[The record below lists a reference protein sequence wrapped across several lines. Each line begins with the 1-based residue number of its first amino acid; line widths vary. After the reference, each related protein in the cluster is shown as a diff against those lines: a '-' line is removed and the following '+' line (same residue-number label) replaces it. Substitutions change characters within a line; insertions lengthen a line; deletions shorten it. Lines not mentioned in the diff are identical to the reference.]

1 MKALTNILNYILLLM
16 MILIAS
22 CTEDAAE
29 VDDLVRGEEYVTVRM
44 QVPGMK
50 NATTRAEEAED
61 NLTSVWALV
70 FRDGKLVS
78 KTEVTTAAS
87 TLIPSASTTGT
98 FNLSRPKV
106 NDVIHFLGNVPS
118 GVTLPDVGDDESVLC
133 NLETDD
139 RENLSYW
146 GKATY
151 NGGDITV
158 NLYRHLAKIEIA
170 PDPNE
175 CTFPEDQLF
184 IAGLVNANRKGK
196 LVPYDDENGAFNF
209 DLSDENYGG
218 NYDYCTVPAEPDTLR
233 ATPLLDNYGAGF
245 KNWLYVFEHENPE
258 TADGLYVICKIGKYY
273 YKVALTSDGKTPYDI
288 IRNHRYV
295 IYVKDLDSVKYEIPD
310 YITEEK
316 EIEEYKYE
324 QALKSDP
331 INLEIK
337 VEKEVALSIAEQD
350 ISLPYST
357 KAREEVTLT
366 VTVPAGVQ
374 TLTVGADAFTVTT
387 GDGKVTH
394 DNGTTYRVNDTTA
407 EQTVLFKLR
416 LNNDATNNHT
426 ITISG
431 TGADQYTTVAEATTT
446 INSTLYNSNVTNE
459 ETLWLGAVKLDNN
472 NYQTQIPVLYNL
484 FYDGETALMAEGSK
498 FFFEYEGSDGWIQ
511 AATPNADAWQTLLG
525 FNGGSGSPIVVTI
538 TNEVLAQIKAN
549 HHDVYG
555 EDAAFFVQGNGGKT
569 LKKIYLVRAN
579 GAITATKENENP
591 LYHNQENQ
599 SVVVTTTIPTGVS
612 AISIEAA
619 DFSVA
624 LQNGNGGTF
633 DGTTFTCNGATT
645 AVFTFTLN
653 SDVNEAKTSTI
664 KFSGDYVSSTTIDV
678 EIAELDIPDVSITY
692 TSNTILYWN
701 EGNPTTFDVTV
712 TIPSDEGSELTQ
724 LNIVAT
730 GFTIKQGETTLGTDS
745 YTDNTSRAAGTTIT
759 YTFIPTSTGNGKTIG
774 FTGSGTMVDVPQTQF
789 TIDVPTITASADK
802 TELYYNVE
810 NQTVTV
816 TANIPSGVSA
826 ISIEATDFSVAL
838 QNGYGGTFDVNT
850 NTFTCNGATTA
861 VFVFTLNSG
870 IESDKESTI
879 TFSDA
884 AKDNKVGSESVIIDL
899 IEQSETPTGLTITP
913 ISSTTEIDL
922 AEGGNKTV
930 QLRITQP
937 DGFKISQIQ
946 TNYAFD
952 IVGINGTASPS
963 ENGSTHYYYN
973 PVTSNTI
980 DLEFTVNNG
989 IWGLPGEF
997 TIKFI
1002 SNSQT
1007 ISTTISVVNTA
1018 LTGNI
1023 IWQGNVT
1030 VGSANATPILS
1041 GSLINYVNKTLRV
1054 LVQIPDN
1061 TDWKQL
1067 VVSAKKGYN
1076 QSDYIKFT
1084 DQEVLKPGTEVSL
1097 DISLPTSIND
1107 FPEQFIFG
1115 GTSNITIKQL
1125 MIVD

>member
-1 MKALTNILNYILLLM
+1 MKALTNILTRLLMLLLLM
-16 MILIAS
+16 LVA
-22 CTEDAAE
+22 CTEDTAE

-44 QVPGMK
+44 QVSGMK
-50 NATTRAEEAED
+50 AAATRADDGVIESI
-61 NLTSVWALV
+61 TALV
-70 FRDGKLVS
+70 YRGGVLK
-78 KTEVTTAAS
+78 KIETATELTT
-87 TLIPSASTTGT
+87 TN
-98 FNLSRPKV
+98 FKMPKPLKD
-106 NDVIHFLGNVPS
+106 DVIHFLGNVPS
-118 GVTLPDVGDDESVLC
+118 DVTSKLPVVGTEESELC
-133 NLETDD
+133 GLTTRDYA
-139 RENLSYW
+139 NLSYW
-146 GKATY
+146 GKTNY
-151 NGGDITV
+151 TGGDVIDNVT
-158 NLYRHLAKIEIA
+158 LYRNMAKIEIA

-184 IAGLVNANRKGK
+184 IVGLFNANQSGA
-196 LVPYDDENGAFNF
+196 LVPYNGSFNF
-209 DLSDENYGG
+209 DLTTN
-218 NYDYCTVPAEPDTLR
+218 DYFTLPADVEKETDAEER
-233 ATPLLDNYGAGF
+233 PLVTS
-245 KNWLYVFEHENPE
+245 LYVFEHDNPDAYTE
-258 TADGLYVICKIGKYY
+258 ANKDNFFCVICKIGKYY
-273 YKVALTSDGKTPYDI
+273 YKVALTSDGETPYDI

-295 IYVKDLDSVKYEIPD
+295 IYVKDLDEGAAD
-310 YITEEK
+310 YPT
-316 EIEEYKYE
+316 
-324 QALKSDP
+324 ALTADP

-350 ISLPYST
+350 ISLSYST

-511 AATPNADAWQTLLG
+511 AATPNADAWQTLPG
-525 FNGGSGSPIVVTI
+525 FNGESGSPIVVTI

-579 GAITATKENENP
+579 GAITAAKANDNP
-591 LYHNQENQ
+591 LYHNADNQ
-599 SVVVTTTIPTGVS
+599 SITVTATVPAGVS
-612 AISIEAA
+612 TLYITAP
-619 DFSVA
+619 DFNFNGDTDGDYTYA
-624 LQNGNGGTF
+624 LNGQ
-633 DGTTFTCNGATT
+633 TTVQLEFS
-645 AVFTFTLN
+645 LKQ
-653 SDVNEAKTSTI
+653 DVNEVKTSTI

-678 EIAELDIPDVSITY
+678 EIAELDIPDVTITS
-692 TSNTILYWN
+692 TSNTTLYWN
-701 EGNPTTFDVTV
+701 DGNPTSFDVTV
-712 TIPSDEGSELTQ
+712 SVPTLDGCSLNQ
-724 LNIVAT
+724 LNITAD
-730 GFTIKQGETTLGTDS
+730 GFTIKQDGNTLGTNS
-745 YTDNTSRAAGTTIT
+745 YTDNNSRAAGTTVT
-759 YTFIPTSTGNGKTIG
+759 YTFTPTGTGNGKTIK
-774 FTGSGTMVDVPQTQF
+774 FTGSGTMVDVHETSF

-802 TELYYNVE
+802 TELYYNVAD
-810 NQTVTV
+810 QTVTV
-816 TANIPSGVSA
+816 TATIPTGVSA
-826 ISIEATDFSVAL
+826 ISIEATDFSVAP
-838 QNGYGGTFDVNT
+838 QNGVTFDDDT

-870 IESDKESTI
+870 IESDKKSTI
-879 TFSDA
+879 TFNDA
-884 AKDNKVGSESVIIDL
+884 TEGNKVGSAPVNIDL
-899 IEQSETPTGLTITP
+899 IEQTETPTGLTITL
-913 ISSTTEIDL
+913 ISSTTTIDL

-973 PVTSNTI
+973 PVTSNSI
-980 DLEFTVNNG
+980 DLEFTVNDG
-989 IWGLPGEF
+989 IWGIAGEF
-997 TIKFI
+997 TINFI

-1067 VVSAKKGYN
+1067 VVSAKKGYS

>member
-22 CTEDAAE
+22 CTEDTAE

-50 NATTRAEEAED
+50 NATTRADEAED

-78 KTEVTTAAS
+78 KTEVTTAES
-87 TLIPSASTTGT
+87 TLIPSTSTTGT

-118 GVTLPDVGDDESVLC
+118 GVTLPDVDAEESALC
-133 NLETDD
+133 NLETGD

-151 NGGDITV
+151 TGTDIIV

-175 CTFPEDQLF
+175 CTFPEDELF
-184 IAGLVNANRKGK
+184 IAGLVNANTKGK

-218 NYDYCTVPAEPDTLR
+218 NYDYCTVPAEPNPLEE
-233 ATPLLDNYGAGF
+233 TPLLDNNGAGF

-288 IRNHRYV
+288 IRNHKYTILV
-295 IYVKDLDSVKYEIPD
+295 NDLDEVVYNIPD
-310 YITEEK
+310 SITVEK
-316 EIEEYKYE
+316 EIEEYKYQ

-511 AATPNADAWQTLLG
+511 AATPNADAWQTLPG

-579 GAITATKENENP
+579 GAIKADKPNDNP
-591 LYHNQENQ
+591 LYHNADNQ
-599 SVVVTTTIPTGVS
+599 SITVTATVPEGVS
-612 AISIEAA
+612 TLYITAP
-619 DFSVA
+619 DFNFSGDTDGDYTYA
-624 LQNGNGGTF
+624 LNGQ
-633 DGTTFTCNGATT
+633 TT
-645 AVFTFTLN
+645 VQLEFTLKQ
-653 SDVNEAKTSTI
+653 DVDEVKTSTI
-664 KFSGDYVSSTTIDV
+664 KFSGDYVSSDTVNV
-678 EIAELDIPDVSITY
+678 EIAELDIPDVSITS
-692 TSNTILYWN
+692 TSNTTLYWN
-701 EGNPTTFDVTV
+701 DDNPTSFDVTV
-712 TIPSDEGSELTQ
+712 SVPTLDGCSLNQ
-724 LNIVAT
+724 LNITAD
-730 GFTIKQGETTLGTDS
+730 GFTIKQDGNTLGTNS
-745 YTDNTSRAAGTTIT
+745 YTDNNSRAAGTTIT
-759 YTFIPTSTGNGKTIG
+759 YTFTPTGTGNGKTIV
-774 FTGSGTMVDVPQTQF
+774 FTGSGTMVDVHRTPF
-789 TIDVPTITASADK
+789 TINVPTITATANE
-802 TELYYNVE
+802 TELYYNVAD
-810 NQTVTV
+810 QTVTV

-826 ISIEATDFSVAL
+826 ISIEAPDFSVAL
-838 QNGYGGTFDVNT
+838 QNGNGGTFDDDE